1 MNIGVYFPD
10 IRPEAGGA
18 SSLLKTIQK
27 EIKESKNTKHNYYF
41 LYDGDCSEPLLTESD
56 GNKYLNLS
64 Y

>member
-27 EIKESKNTKHNYYF
+27 EIK
-41 LYDGDCSEPLLTESD
+41 
-56 GNKYLNLS
+56 
-64 Y
+64 

>member
-41 LYDGDCSEPLLTESD
+41 LYDGDCSEPLIT
-56 GNKYLNLS
+56 
-64 Y
+64 